1 MTIAVE
7 RDQCVGSAY
16 CRRIAPGV
24 FDVDDHGIAYVV
36 DAEPREAA
44 LAAARKA
51 MESCPS
57 LSIYESDEEVNGG
70 GRA

>member
-1 MTIAVE
+1 MTMAVE

-16 CRRIAPGV
+16 CRRIAPEV
-24 FDVDDHGIAYVV
+24 FDVDEHGIAYVV
-36 DAEPREAA
+36 DAEPQAAA
-44 LAAARKA
+44 LVAARKA

-57 LSIYESDEEVNGG
+57 LSIHEFDAEVDGG